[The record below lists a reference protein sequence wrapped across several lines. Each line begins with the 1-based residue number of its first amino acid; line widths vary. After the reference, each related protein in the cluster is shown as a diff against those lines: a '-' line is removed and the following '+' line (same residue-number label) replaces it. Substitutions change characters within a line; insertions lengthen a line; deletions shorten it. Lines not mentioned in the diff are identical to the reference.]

1 METTKENLIKA
12 VISVMKEVKG
22 MEKNSRVGTGNSAY
36 NGTKDQDVKEV
47 FNEALAKYGLCMLP
61 TGIKPNVKI
70 ERWQETDNYGTK
82 TKQLVFT
89 EVETEYT
96 LLHESGE
103 FIILKGYG
111 HGVDSQDKSAGKAT
125 TYALK
130 NCLLYSFMTPV
141 GKIDDTDT
149 THSDEHSTPKPAPKK
164 VEPTKPA
171 AAELPY
177 LNANSPQFASIVQH
191 LKDGGSIDDVKKF
204 RISPEVEK
212 ELLLEASK

>member
-149 THSDEHSTPKPAPKK
+149 THSEEINAPKK
-164 VEPTKPA
+164 TITLEKQ
-171 AAELPY
+171 AELDFVLNQLGLLNTMDE
-177 LNANSPQFASIVQH
+177 LNAYFKQLNP
-191 LKDGGSIDDVKKF
+191 KD
-204 RISPEVEK
+204 
-212 ELLLEASK
+212 EAIKALFTKRKVALNG